1 MFFQLTCAIVD
12 GDDNNR
18 GEMVQFLAGQGMT
31 PMASLPTIDQ
41 LGQFLSKQE
50 KPQLAIVNLDPGA
63 TDQLRAL
70 APLIKN
76 FPDTTFFVMSQVMDP
91 NLLMDAM
98 HVGVKE
104 FIPLPIVEHRFKA
117 ALDRVANNHG
127 MSAKGKIITV
137 VPTMGGVGSTTIAC
151 NIATSLAQKAKT
163 VLVDLDLV
171 QGGVAG
177 AFDVHPRYTIA
188 DVMQSGE
195 QIDRQLLDTALSIHT
210 KSGLAILARPELPE
224 DSQRVNQMGLNR
236 LLGVLGR
243 MFDYVVVDSVMSIDP
258 VYAAALH
265 AGSINMIVMQLNVP
279 SAKNAERFVGTLRRM
294 GVDTNKIKVV
304 VNRYV
309 KKGWDIEPEEVE
321 KSLGLKLSWMV
332 PNDYKNAIAA
342 VNFGEP
348 VVLRAP
354 RSEMSQSLMEL
365 AGMISASSSNV
376 SMAA

>member
-1 MFFQLTCAIVD
+1 MFFQLTCTIVD
-12 GDDNNR
+12 QDESNR
-18 GEMVQFLAGQGMT
+18 GEMSQFLAAQGMT
-31 PMASLPTIDQ
+31 PMASLGTLDQ
-41 LGQFLSKQE
+41 LNQFLKSD

-63 TDQLRAL
+63 MDQLRVL
-70 APLIKN
+70 APLIRN
-76 FPDTTFFVMSQVMDP
+76 YPDTTFFVMSQVMDP

-117 ALDRVANNHG
+117 ALDRVANSHG
-127 MSAKGKIITV
+127 MSANGKIITV

-151 NIATSLAQKAKT
+151 NVATCLAQKAKT

-171 QGGVAG
+171 QGGVAS
-177 AFDVHPRYTIA
+177 AFDLHPKYTIA
-188 DVMQSGE
+188 DVMLSGE
-195 QIDRQLLDTALSIHT
+195 QIDRQLLDTALAVHP
-210 KSGLAILARPELPE
+210 KSGLAVLARPELPE
-224 DSQRVNQMGLNR
+224 DSQRVNQMGLTR

-258 VYAAALH
+258 LYATALH
-265 AGSINMIVMQLNVP
+265 SSTINMIVMQLNVP

-309 KKGWDIEPEEVE
+309 KKGWDIDPEEVE

-354 RSEMSQSLMEL
+354 RSDMSVSLLEL
-365 AGMISASSSNV
+365 AGMINAPV
-376 SMAA
+376 GVAKAA